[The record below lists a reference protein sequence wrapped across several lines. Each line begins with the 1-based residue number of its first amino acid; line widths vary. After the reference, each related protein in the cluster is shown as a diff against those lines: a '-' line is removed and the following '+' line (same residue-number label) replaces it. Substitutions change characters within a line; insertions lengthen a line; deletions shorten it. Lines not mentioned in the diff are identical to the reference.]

1 MPSIVCWRGKQ
12 ESLQFKDSIQ
22 SMTPKS
28 CMFRWCCRPLCNR
41 LTHHA
46 KLKQHGKLI
55 ISGLN
60 LITIASLYRINWWMI
75 SQRQCLKW
83 VFLVPD
89 YRYHGKYRC
98 LPNFDGTFVFGLRN
112 SCIMNAPRSQMRPD
126 QKVSRAEEM
135 ILDCFLINGLI
146 VSLGQRHRHQAA
158 ANSGFRHHTP
168 LHAELQAVIPVRRIE
183 GKYSLEGKLQRK
195 DAQSWRALADS
206 VDSVRLTSGLQI
218 PQEDTRGEER
228 KDEQREAA
236 QP

>member
-1 MPSIVCWRGKQ
+1 
-12 ESLQFKDSIQ
+12 
-22 SMTPKS
+22 
-28 CMFRWCCRPLCNR
+28 
-41 LTHHA
+41 
-46 KLKQHGKLI
+46 
-55 ISGLN
+55 
-60 LITIASLYRINWWMI
+60 
-75 SQRQCLKW
+75 
-83 VFLVPD
+83 
-89 YRYHGKYRC
+89 
-98 LPNFDGTFVFGLRN
+98 
-112 SCIMNAPRSQMRPD
+112 MNAPRSQMRPD

-218 PQEDTRGEER
+218 TQEDIRGEGR
-228 KDEQREAA
+228 RGKMNCGGSTAPKLTDIGCCSKVM
-236 QP
+236 PIVSKYPWTVS